1 MAAARGPLT
10 LRDFLELA
18 CDSSSDGFRSYPRSL
33 PSHGGGAN
41 NDTLLRRSPSRSP
54 SSSFFRSP
62 SALARISSLSRSFSR
77 RIKDGFW
84 RRRDYYDD
92 DHHHHLYDDLDDRDS
107 CGFPSPLVS
116 SCSSASSEHDAES
129 ESDDDVAAVVDKM
142 ASTSASERGKPAT
155 PSSSSSSSTS
165 ASDHHCTDTDA
176 AAAAAGKNEMMQSD
190 GKLGR
195 EEDKQQLSPVS
206 VLDFPF
212 DDDDRSDAGTC
223 SPSFSFQ
230 GCCPTT
236 TPPEDLLLHHSR
248 TTTKQVQLLHKIRR
262 YDGESVE
269 PVDLEARFTATSE
282 SGESLEAST
291 HLATTTTTDTSDT
304 TSATTTTAPC
314 HGEEHQSVERPSSP
328 DDQDE
333 EPDEH
338 RLLARLLQDDTAAAA
353 AAVVDDEVSRAIV
366 LDFFAEGIHRLR
378 CSTFADTVVLMRSVD
393 DGDHRDKQVAAEAL
407 LVGAAAEWLRGAGL
421 QWGIRDVMLSG
432 KAALEDM
439 ERGRRWMSVGDEE
452 RDVGAEVEGV
462 VMDELV
468 DEMVADLVLPRWHND
483 GRRWRCH

>member
-1 MAAARGPLT
+1 MAATRGPLT

-18 CDSSSDGFRSYPRSL
+18 CDSSSDGFRSYPRCL
-33 PSHGGGAN
+33 PSHGGGAD
-41 NDTLLRRSPSRSP
+41 NDDALLRRSPSRSP

-92 DHHHHLYDDLDDRDS
+92 DDHHHLYDDLDDRDS

-116 SCSSASSEHDAES
+116 SCSSAES
-129 ESDDDVAAVVDKM
+129 ESDDDVAAVDDKAA
-142 ASTSASERGKPAT
+142 ASTSASEREKPAT
-155 PSSSSSSSTS
+155 PSSSSSSSSS
-165 ASDHHCTDTDA
+165 ASDHHCTDTDG

-230 GCCPTT
+230 RCCPTT

-248 TTTKQVQLLHKIRR
+248 TTTKQAQLLHKIRR

-282 SGESLEAST
+282 SGESLDAST
-291 HLATTTTTDTSDT
+291 HLATTSCTDDTTS

-314 HGEEHQSVERPSSP
+314 HGSVERPSSP

-333 EPDEH
+333 EPDEY

-353 AAVVDDEVSRAIV
+353 AAVVDDEASRALV
-366 LDFFAEGIHRLR
+366 LDFFAEGIDRLR
-378 CSTFADTVVLMRSVD
+378 CSTFFAETVVVIRPV
-393 DGDHRDKQVAAEAL
+393 GDHRDKQQAAAEAL

-439 ERGRRWMSVGDEE
+439 ERARRWMSVGEEE
-452 RDVGAEVEGV
+452 RDVGAEVEGL

-468 DEMVADLVLPRWHND
+468 DEMVADLVLPWWHDD